1 MEAKE
6 KAEELVNR
14 YLQVY
19 HGRVKVA
26 KQCALICV
34 DEILKSLDEY
44 DYNTEKHLKDEF
56 GANYFS
62 CEQQNMESDWR
73 YWNKVKTELEKL

>member
-1 MEAKE
+1 MQAKE

-26 KQCALICV
+26 KQCALICQQKV
-34 DEILKSLDEY
+34 IDSLNE
-44 DYNTEKHLKDEF
+44 LKDSEHSDAF
-56 GANYFS
+56 WLIELKILEEVAVK
-62 CEQQNMESDWR
+62 QQIE
-73 YWNKVKTELEKL
+73 TL